1 MAGLL
6 FMGLVFA
13 ALAALDYAA
22 LRWGVDSRIGFE
34 DGRKPAGILS
44 LR

>member
-1 MAGLL
+1 MVGLL
-6 FMGLVFA
+6 FMGLVIA

-34 DGRKPAGILS
+34 DGRKPTGQLS
-44 LR
+44 VH

>member
-1 MAGLL
+1 MGGLL
-6 FMGLVFA
+6 FLGLVIA

-34 DGRKPAGILS
+34 DGRRPAASLS
-44 LR
+44 VR

>member
-1 MAGLL
+1 MSGLL
-6 FMGLVFA
+6 FVGFVIA

-34 DGRKPAGILS
+34 DGRKPAGTLS
-44 LR
+44 TR

>member
-1 MAGLL
+1 MVGLL

-13 ALAALDYAA
+13 VLAALDYAA

-34 DGRKPAGILS
+34 DGRKPTGRLS
-44 LR
+44 VR